1 MSFNDR
7 REGET
12 GSEKRTESDPT
23 PILSEHGNISI
34 LSLRYT
40 IEQRQVIFDQKY
52 VMEINQGKTTLNL
65 KEKSDQWKYL
75 VQLL

>member
-7 REGET
+7 REVEK

-34 LSLRYT
+34 LALR
-40 IEQRQVIFDQKY
+40 
-52 VMEINQGKTTLNL
+52 
-65 KEKSDQWKYL
+65 
-75 VQLL
+75 